1 MSVSAELLGLARVSA
16 AAARGREGLL
26 RRKIRVALRA
36 GATPAR
42 LDETLLQL
50 VPFAGYARAI
60 NAFAA
65 LREIVPHAP
74 KASREPAGRRRR
86 GKALCRRIYGPVYE
100 KMIARMAG
108 FHPDLAAWILED
120 GYGKVLSRPILSIR
134 ERELIVVAVLSALRL
149 PKQLESH
156 VRGAVRVGATARDV
170 AAMLKIR

>member
-1 MSVSAELLGLARVSA
+1 
-16 AAARGREGLL
+16 
-26 RRKIRVALRA
+26 
-36 GATPAR
+36 
-42 LDETLLQL
+42 
-50 VPFAGYARAI
+50 
-60 NAFAA
+60 
-65 LREIVPHAP
+65 
-74 KASREPAGRRRR
+74 
-86 GKALCRRIYGPVYE
+86 
-100 KMIARMAG
+100 MIARMAG